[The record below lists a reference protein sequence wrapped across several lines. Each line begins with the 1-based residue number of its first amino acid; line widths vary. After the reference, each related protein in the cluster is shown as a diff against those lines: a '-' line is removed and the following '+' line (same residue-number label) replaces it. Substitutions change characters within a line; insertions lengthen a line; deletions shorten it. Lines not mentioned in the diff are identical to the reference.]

1 MSEVVKLERH
11 DEIGIVTVNSPP
23 VNALSAAVR
32 GGILECVKAAIADPA
47 IKGIVLTCAGRTFI
61 AGADIT
67 EFGKPPKPPALNDV
81 LSEIENSPKP
91 VVAAIHGTAL
101 GGGLEVALAC
111 HFRVAVKE
119 AKLGL
124 PEVKLGL
131 LPGAGGT
138 QRLPRAVGPELAVKM
153 IVGGDPIGAAEALK
167 NGLIEEI
174 IEGPASGGEAFVRKL
189 LAEKRPLR
197 RLRDDDSKLAAAK
210 ADRSIFTNAVA
221 AMTKKSRGLEAPFAA
236 ADAVGYAIDLPFDEG
251 LKKEREGFLKLVAS
265 DQSKAQRYAFFAERE
280 ANKIA
285 GVPEGTKPRQVNR
298 VAILGAGTMGGGI
311 AMSFANA
318 GVPVTL
324 IETGEEQLKRGLG
337 IMQKNWEATAA
348 RGGIPADAPAKRM
361 ALINGVVGI
370 ENVGDADL
378 VIEAVFE
385 TMAVKKEVFGKLDQY
400 AKPGAVL
407 ASNTSYLNIDEIAKS
422 TKRPQDV
429 LGMHFFSPANV
440 MKLCEIVRADK
451 TAPDALVTAVTIAR
465 KIAKVPAVVG
475 VCDGFVG
482 NRMLAQRGKQSEKLL
497 FEGALPQ
504 QVDAVVTKF
513 GMPMGP
519 FAMSDLAGLDIG
531 WRSRKD
537 RGIKSEIAD
546 ALCEAGRFGQKTGK
560 GYYKYEQ
567 GSRAP
572 LPDPDV
578 EKLIDETLLRLG
590 RKKRIVSDEEILERM
605 MYPMINEGAKI
616 LEEGIAARP
625 SDIDVV
631 WLYGYGWPIYRGGPM
646 FWADSVGLKHIA
658 DRLAFYARET
668 NDPSLEPAP
677 LLKKLAAEGKTF
689 ASLAAES
696 KAA

>member
-11 DEIGIVTVNSPP
+11 DEVGIVTVDSPP

-32 GGILECVKAAIADPA
+32 GGILDGIKAAIADPA

-81 LSEIENSPKP
+81 LAEIENSPKP

-111 HFRVAVKE
+111 HYRVAVKE

-167 NGLIEEI
+167 HGLIEEI
-174 IEGPASGGEAFVRKL
+174 VEGPASGGEAFVRKL
-189 LAEKRPLR
+189 IAEKRPLK

-236 ADAVGYAIDLPFDEG
+236 ADAVGCAIDLPFDEG

-285 GVPEGTKPRQVNR
+285 GVPEGTKSRPVNR

-318 GVPVTL
+318 GIPVTL
-324 IETGEEQLKRGLG
+324 IETGEEQLKRGMG

-385 TMAVKKEVFGKLDQY
+385 TMAVKKEVFGKLDQF
-400 AKPGAVL
+400 AKQGAVL

-422 TKRPQDV
+422 TSRPQDV

-482 NRMLAQRGKQSEKLL
+482 NRMLAQRGKQAEKLL

-560 GYYKYEQ
+560 GYYKYEA

-572 LPDPDV
+572 LPDPEV

-590 RKKRIVSDEEILERM
+590 RKKRVVSDEEILERM

-658 DRLAFYARET
+658 DRLSFYAKET
-668 NDPSLEPAP
+668 NDPGLEPAP

-689 ASLAAES
+689 ASLASAS

>member
-11 DEIGIVTVNSPP
+11 DEVGIVTVNSPP

-32 GGILECVKAAIADPA
+32 GGILECIKAAIADPA

-81 LSEIENSPKP
+81 LAEIENSPKP

-153 IVGGDPIGAAEALK
+153 IVGGDPIGASEALK

-174 IEGPASGGEAFVRKL
+174 VEGPTLGAELFVRKL
-189 LAEKRPLR
+189 VAEKRPLR
-197 RLRDDDSKLAAAK
+197 RLRDDDSKIAAAR

-280 ANKIA
+280 ASKIA
-285 GVPEGTKPRQVNR
+285 GVPDGTKSRPVNR

-318 GVPVTL
+318 GIPVTL
-324 IETGEEQLKRGLG
+324 IETGEEQLKRGMG

-385 TMAVKKEVFGKLDQY
+385 TMAVKQEVFGKLDQY
-400 AKPGAVL
+400 VKPGAVL
-407 ASNTSYLNIDEIAKS
+407 ASNTSYLNIDEIAKA

-519 FAMSDLAGLDIG
+519 FAMGDLAGLDIG

-560 GYYKYEQ
+560 GYYRYEA

-572 LPDPDV
+572 MPDPEV

-590 RKKRIVSDEEILERM
+590 RKKRVVSDDEILERM

-646 FWADSVGLKHIA
+646 FWADTVGLKHIA
-658 DRLAFYARET
+658 GRLAFYAKET

-689 ASLAAES
+689 AALAAES

>member
-1 MSEVVKLERH
+1 MSEVVKVERH
-11 DEIGIVTVNSPP
+11 DAIAIVTIDSPP

-32 GGILECVKAAIADPA
+32 KGLAEGVKSAQADDSVKAIVIA
-47 IKGIVLTCAGRTFI
+47 CAGRTFV

-67 EFGKPPKPPALNDV
+67 EFGKPPQSPSLHEV
-81 LSEIENSPKP
+81 IEVIENSTKP

-101 GGGLEVALAC
+101 GGGLELALGC
-111 HFRVAVKE
+111 HYRVAVKD

-131 LPGAGGT
+131 LPGGGGT

-153 IVGGDPIGAAEALK
+153 IVGGEPISAQDALK

-174 IEGPASGGEAFVRKL
+174 VDAPPAVGGESFARKIV
-189 LAEKRPLR
+189 AEKRPLR

-210 ADRSIFTNAVA
+210 ADRSIFTNAA
-221 AMTKKSRGLEAPFAA
+221 AAANKRSRGLEAPVTAA
-236 ADAVGYAIDLPFDEG
+236 EAVSHSLDQPFDQA
-251 LKKEREGFLKLVAS
+251 LKTERELFLKLMNG
-265 DQSKAQRYAFFAERE
+265 DQSKAQRYAFFAER
-280 ANKIA
+280 AAAKID
-285 GVPEGTKPRQVNR
+285 GVPDGTKGREVKQVA
-298 VAILGAGTMGGGI
+298 VIGAGTMGGGI

-318 GVPVTL
+318 GIPVTI
-324 IETGEEQLKRGLG
+324 IEMADEPLKRGLG
-337 IMQKNWEATAA
+337 IMQKNYEATAA

-361 ALINGVVGI
+361 GLIKGAVGL
-370 ENVGDADL
+370 ENVKDADL
-378 VIEAVFE
+378 IIEAVFE
-385 TMAVKKEVFGKLDQY
+385 TMEIKKEVFTKLDQF

-407 ASNTSYLNIDEIAKS
+407 ASNTSYLDINKIADV

-440 MKLCEIVRADK
+440 MKLCEIVRGAK
-451 TAPDALVTAVTIAR
+451 TAPDALVTAVNIAK
-465 KIAKVPAVVG
+465 KIAKVPVVVG

-482 NRMLAQRGKQSEKLL
+482 NRMLAARSKQSEKFL

-519 FAMSDLAGLDIG
+519 FAMGDLAGLDIG

-567 GSRAP
+567 GSRSP
-572 LPDPDV
+572 LPDPEV
-578 EKLIDETLLRLG
+578 EKLIDETLAKLG
-590 RKKRIVSDEEILERM
+590 LKRREISDEEILERM
-605 MYPMINEGAKI
+605 VYPMINEGARI
-616 LEEGIAARP
+616 LEEKIAARP

-646 FWADSVGLKHIA
+646 FYADQVGLKKIA
-658 DRLAFYARET
+658 DRLSFYAKQT

-677 LLKKLAAEGKTF
+677 LLKRLADEGKTF
-689 ASLAAES
+689 ASLA
-696 KAA
+696 KG

>member
-11 DEIGIVTVNSPP
+11 DEVGIVTVDSPP

-32 GGILECVKAAIADPA
+32 GGILECIKAAVADPA

-111 HFRVAVKE
+111 HFRAAVKE

-197 RLRDDDSKLAAAK
+197 RLRDDDSKIAAAK

-280 ANKIA
+280 AAKIA
-285 GVPEGTKPRQVNR
+285 GVPEGTKSRPVNR

-318 GVPVTL
+318 GIPVTL
-324 IETGEEQLKRGLG
+324 IETGEEQLKRGMG
-337 IMQKNWEATAA
+337 VMQKNWEATAA

-400 AKPGAVL
+400 AKQGAVL

-519 FAMSDLAGLDIG
+519 FAMGDLAGLDIG

-560 GYYKYEQ
+560 GYYKYEA

-590 RKKRIVSDEEILERM
+590 RKKRVVSDEEILERM

-658 DRLAFYARET
+658 DRLAFYAKET

-689 ASLAAES
+689 ASLAAS

>member
-11 DEIGIVTVNSPP
+11 DEVGIVTVDSPP

-32 GGILECVKAAIADPA
+32 GGILECIKAAVADPA

-81 LSEIENSPKP
+81 LAEIENSPKP

-197 RLRDDDSKLAAAK
+197 RLRDDDSKIAAAK

-285 GVPEGTKPRQVNR
+285 GVPEGTKGRPVNR

-318 GVPVTL
+318 GIPVTL
-324 IETGEEQLKRGLG
+324 IETGEEQLKRGMG

-400 AKPGAVL
+400 VKPGAVL
-407 ASNTSYLNIDEIAKS
+407 ASNTSYLNIDEIAKA

-451 TAPDALVTAVTIAR
+451 TAPDALVTAVSIAR
-465 KIAKVPAVVG
+465 KIAKVPVVVG

-482 NRMLAQRGKQSEKLL
+482 NRMLAQRSKQSEKLL

-519 FAMSDLAGLDIG
+519 FAMGDLAGLDIG

-560 GYYKYEQ
+560 GYYKYEA
-567 GSRAP
+567 GSRSP
-572 LPDPDV
+572 LPDPEV

-590 RKKRIVSDEEILERM
+590 RKKRVVSDEEILERM
-605 MYPMINEGAKI
+605 MYPMVNEGAKI

-646 FWADSVGLKHIA
+646 FWADSIGLKHIA
-658 DRLAFYARET
+658 DRLAFYAKET
-668 NDPSLEPAP
+668 NDPNLEPAP

-689 ASLAAES
+689 ASLAAAS

>member
-11 DEIGIVTVNSPP
+11 DEIGIVTVDSPP

-32 GGILECVKAAIADPA
+32 GGILTCIKAAIADPA

-67 EFGKPPKPPALNDV
+67 EFGKPPKPPGLNEV
-81 LSEIENSPKP
+81 LAEMENSPKP
-91 VVAAIHGTAL
+91 IVAAIHGTAL

-138 QRLPRAVGPELAVKM
+138 QRLPRAVGPEIAVKM

-167 NGLIEEI
+167 HGLIEEI
-174 IEGPASGGEAFVRKL
+174 VEGPASGGEAFVRKL

-197 RLRDDDSKLAAAK
+197 RLRDDDSKIAAAK
-210 ADRSIFTNAVA
+210 ADRSIFTSAVA

-280 ANKIA
+280 ASKIA
-285 GVPEGTKPRQVNR
+285 GVPEGTKSRPVNR

-324 IETGEEQLKRGLG
+324 IETGEEQLKRGMG

-400 AKPGAVL
+400 VKPGAVL

-451 TAPDALVTAVTIAR
+451 TAPDALVTAVSIAR

-519 FAMSDLAGLDIG
+519 FAMGDLAGLDIG

-560 GYYKYEQ
+560 GYYKYEA
-567 GSRAP
+567 GSRSAM
-572 LPDPDV
+572 PDPEV

-590 RKKRIVSDEEILERM
+590 RKKRIVSDDEILERM

-646 FWADSVGLKHIA
+646 YWADSVGLKHIA
-658 DRLAFYARET
+658 DRLSFYAKET

-689 ASLAAES
+689 ASLAAAS